1 MREIAIEGATVE
13 GQLLQMNQTQIEL
26 RNAIRGKTD
35 RSLERKVRTIDSPFT
50 AAVLECP
57 MPSKFHLP
65 HLEPFHGLKDP
76 LDHLNTFK
84 TIPGLQQP
92 LDKILCRSFPTTL
105 KGAAREWFTKLPT
118 SFIDRFEQLG
128 NAFLPHF
135 VGGQCPKRP
144 VDHLP
149 SNKGRKRPWGHM
161 WNASLEKP

>member
-35 RSLERKVRTIDSPFT
+35 RCLERKVRTIDSPFT

-84 TIPGLQQP
+84 TIPGLQ
-92 LDKILCRSFPTTL
+92 
-105 KGAAREWFTKLPT
+105 
-118 SFIDRFEQLG
+118 
-128 NAFLPHF
+128 
-135 VGGQCPKRP
+135 
-144 VDHLP
+144 
-149 SNKGRKRPWGHM
+149 
-161 WNASLEKP
+161 